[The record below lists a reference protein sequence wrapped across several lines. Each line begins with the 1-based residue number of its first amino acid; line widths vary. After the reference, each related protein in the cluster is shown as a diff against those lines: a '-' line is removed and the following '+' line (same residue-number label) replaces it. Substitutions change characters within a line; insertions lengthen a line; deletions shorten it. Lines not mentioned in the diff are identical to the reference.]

1 MLLGKFM
8 RAPVVMMAIIWYTTY
23 SAHEIIGGT
32 MSKGIELAD
41 LVDYVASQL
50 AEAEGRASK
59 RASRI
64 IALQECQLEMT
75 VTVKRE
81 GKAGIRVY
89 VVELGGGGSSEH
101 LHRISAKF
109 RPVGE
114 HIFDTAEDSESSAS
128 EYHGKR
134 VVSDSTNGG

>member
-1 MLLGKFM
+1 
-8 RAPVVMMAIIWYTTY
+8 MA
-23 SAHEIIGGT
+23 
-32 MSKGIELAD
+32 KGIELAD

-50 AEAEGRASK
+50 AEAEARASK

-64 IALQECQLEMT
+64 IALQECQLEMA

-89 VVELGGGGSSEH
+89 VLELGGGGSAEQ

-109 RPVGE
+109 RPAGE
-114 HIFDTAEDSESSAS
+114 HVFETEEDSGSSAAKYGG
-128 EYHGKR
+128 ER
-134 VVSDSTNGG
+134 VTDTNAKDH